1 MMDIQQLFNG
11 LFIGSIYA
19 LFAIGFTLV
28 FGILDKLNLA
38 HPAVFAVGAFAGI
51 ELVEVAGLSIWVA
64 LPVVFVVGGLLGLV
78 IERVAFRPLKGRS
91 DAHFAG
97 LISSIAMAGMFIA
110 LLQWRYGPDTRRFP
124 AGSFPE
130 NRFEVFG
137 AQVTLV
143 QVVILGI
150 CLVLVVGLSLL
161 VSRSRW
167 GQGMR
172 AVAENPRAAQVLGVN
187 VDRVT
192 SLTLAISSA
201 LGAVA
206 GVLFAMN
213 VNSAQLG
220 MGTAIELKGL
230 AVIIVGGMVS
240 LPGALIGGLLLG
252 VTEVAAVQHLGSSW
266 RDLVAFGLL
275 FLILIVRPQGLFGTR
290 KVREV

>member
-1 MMDIQQLFNG
+1 MQQLLNG

-28 FGILDKLNLA
+28 FGILDRLNLA
-38 HPAVFAVGAFAGI
+38 HPAVFAASAFVGI
-51 ELVEVAGLSIWVA
+51 ELVESAGMSIWVA
-64 LPVVFVVGGLLGLV
+64 IPLVFVFGALLGLV
-78 IERVAFRPLKGRS
+78 IERVAFRPLKGRP

-97 LISSIAMAGMFIA
+97 LISSIALAGMVIA

-124 AGSFPE
+124 IGAFPDV
-130 NRFEVFG
+130 RLEVAG

-143 QVVILGI
+143 QVVILAVSI
-150 CLVLVVGLSLL
+150 ALMVALTYLVT
-161 VSRSRW
+161 RSRL
-167 GQGMR
+167 GRGMR
-172 AVAENPRAAQVLGVN
+172 AIAENPTAARVLGVN

-192 SLTLAISSA
+192 ATTFSISSA

-230 AVIIVGGMVS
+230 AVIIVGGMGS
-240 LPGALIGGLLLG
+240 LPGALIGGLALG
-252 VTEVAAVQHLGSSW
+252 LAEVFAVQYIGSSW
-266 RDLVAFGLL
+266 RDVIAFGLL
-275 FLILIVRPQGLFGTR
+275 FLILLLRPQGLLGAR
-290 KVREV
+290 RVREV